1 MKQRSLPAAFIPSFL
16 ALILALAFPSM
27 PAAGADLGSISF
39 PNSGAREAQAPF
51 IRGVLLLHSFE
62 YEDAREAFKE
72 ARAIDPKFALAA
84 WGEAM
89 THNHPLWREQDR
101 DAALAA
107 LNALAPTLE
116 DRLRLAGTDRERGYL
131 RALEA
136 LYGAGDTP
144 ARDRAY
150 SEAMED
156 LSRRHPEDLEARA
169 FYALSILGTSQGIR
183 DIPTYMRAGAVAEE
197 VFASN
202 PRHPGAPHYLIHS
215 YDDPVHAPLGLRAA
229 RVYARIAPAASH
241 AQHMISHIHVAL
253 GSWEETVDANLK
265 AFDVSTVRM
274 KAKGLGVDT
283 LNYHA
288 LHWLEYS
295 YLQLGRLDEAKTRL
309 EEMRRYAEKSSTSRA
324 LWHHAAMRAA
334 WIVETSGREAPPAI
348 PKDEMGIT
356 GAAADQF
363 ATGYAAIL
371 DGDVATAEQALSR
384 IGARHDAAASAGH
397 LCAQTGSYLDT
408 SKTDLVVS
416 EVMQKSL
423 RALIALQRGEAA
435 AALSLLEEATAAEES
450 LPHEFGPPI
459 IVKPSHELYGEV
471 LLKLGRPADALAQ
484 FEEALARAPRRS
496 LALAGMARAAGATG
510 NAAAVARACADLS
523 NSYAGADT
531 GVPRPEPCAA
541 PVVTSDAASAQRLTP
556 TAH

>member
-1 MKQRSLPAAFIPSFL
+1 MVMLPGLLAGIP
-16 ALILALAFPSM
+16 AYTVKVDAKYPNER
-27 PAAGADLGSISF
+27 PA
-39 PNSGAREAQAPF
+39 

-62 YEDAREAFKE
+62 YDDAREAFQE
-72 ARAIDPKFALAA
+72 ARAIDPKFAMAA

-89 THNHPLWREQDR
+89 THNHPLWREQNR
-101 DAALAA
+101 EAARAALD
-107 LNALAPTLE
+107 ALAPTSE
-116 DRLRLAGTDRERGYL
+116 ERLRLAGTDRERGYL
-131 RALEA
+131 MALEA
-136 LYGAGDTP
+136 LYGTGDKL

-150 SEAMED
+150 SEAMER
-156 LSRRHPEDLEARA
+156 LVRLAPEDLEARS

-197 VFASN
+197 VFAAN

-241 AQHMISHIHVAL
+241 AQHMISHIYIAL
-253 GSWEETVDANLK
+253 GGWQESVDSNLK
-265 AFDVSTVRM
+265 AFEVSADRVRT
-274 KAKGLGVDT
+274 KKLGVDA

-295 YLQLGRLDEAKTRL
+295 YLQIGQLGAARERLDQ
-309 EEMRRYAEKSSTSRA
+309 MRGYAEESGTSRA

-334 WIVETSGREAPPAI
+334 WIVETGGKDAPPSLA
-348 PKDEMGIT
+348 KDEMSIT

-371 DGDVATAEQALSR
+371 AGDKPAASEALLR
-384 IGARHDAAASAGH
+384 IGARRDSAASSGH

-408 SKTDLVVS
+408 AKTDLVVS
-416 EVMQKSL
+416 EVLQKNL
-423 RALIALQRGEAA
+423 RALIALHDGDQAK
-435 AALSLLEEATAAEES
+435 ALSLLEEATAAEES

-471 LLKLGRPADALAQ
+471 LLKLGRPAEAQ
-484 FEEALARAPRRS
+484 ARFEEALARAPLRS
-496 LALAGMARAAGATG
+496 LALAGLARAAGAAG
-510 NAAAVARACADLS
+510 DAAVVARACADWTS
-523 NSYAGADT
+523 VHAGSDAS
-531 GVPRPEPCAA
+531 VARPEPCAA
-541 PVVTSDAASAQRLTP
+541 PFAASAASP
-556 TAH
+556 AGN